1 MVVTIKASLIITSI
15 MAKERLLGRM
25 AHITKAIINLASSM
39 VRAYCS
45 KSQPWKVLTT
55 DGSSMKETLLRM
67 RKKAMERLSGLME
80 ATSKAISRLMKDT
93 AKERCTGTMAPL
105 T

>member
-1 MVVTIKASLIITSI
+1 M
-15 MAKERLLGRM
+15 GP
-25 AHITKAIINLASSM
+25 ITKAIINSGSNMA
-39 VRAYCS
+39 RAYCS
-45 KSQPWKVLTT
+45 RSQPWKGLTT
-55 DGSSMKETLLRM
+55 DGSSMKENLLRI